1 MLYPIRGFCL
11 SFARDWASNPN
22 NFMELRTHLSVSQ
35 TDAREARM
43 FCNRCGTEMLSEY
56 AACPKCG
63 RKLGDPVR
71 DLACA
76 RLDGHLHTLGLLWI
90 IVGGVF
96 VIPAAALLIFGGV
109 ARFVIRGAGP
119 WAGLVPLLVYLA
131 GSTLVILAAGGI
143 CVGMGLRQ
151 RQPWA
156 RVSAIVL
163 GALA

>member
-1 MLYPIRGFCL
+1 
-11 SFARDWASNPN
+11 
-22 NFMELRTHLSVSQ
+22 
-35 TDAREARM
+35 M
-43 FCNRCGTEMLSEY
+43 FCNRCGTEMLSED

-90 IVGGVF
+90 IVGGIF

-109 ARFVIRGAGP
+109 ARFVIPGAGP

-163 GALA
+163 GALALIHPPLGTALGVYTLWVLLADEGGEEYEYLSRTT